1 MDIRKIISVASALAL
16 AMTVSVS
23 AQSYVHEQSKDYI
36 WPTDPKVVEKLQ
48 EWQDLKFG
56 VLLHWGLYSVPGMVE
71 SWAITSEDW
80 ITPPVDKTYEEY
92 KQWYWGLIDQ
102 FNPVKFNPEQW
113 ASLAK
118 DAGMKYVIFTT
129 KHHDGF
135 CLWDTKTTDFNV
147 TNSGFKGNPRQD
159 ALRYVLDA
167 FRNEGLMPGTYFS
180 KPDWHS
186 DYYWWTKKATPNR
199 SHNYKIEQYP
209 ERWENYKKFVY
220 NQVEELMNNYGP
232 VDILWLDGG
241 WCTKP
246 REDINLDGIVDMAR
260 KAQPGLIVVERACPG
275 VHENYQTP
283 EQTIPD
289 HQILNPWESCITLTN
304 DWGWTPHNRW
314 KSPAKVI
321 SILSEIVAKGG
332 SLVLGVGPTPEGE
345 IEPKSVDELKIIGNW
360 LRANGEAIY
369 ATVPTP
375 VYRNDDS
382 TIWFTGNKDGKTVYG
397 IVPQKDDTPF
407 PATISW
413 KGNVPV
419 KGSKIVNLATR
430 KALKYKT
437 VDGVTT
443 VTMPKDANGS
453 NGIAMKIVTKK

>member
-1 MDIRKIISVASALAL
+1 
-16 AMTVSVS
+16 
-23 AQSYVHEQSKDYI
+23 
-36 WPTDPKVVEKLQ
+36 
-48 EWQDLKFG
+48 
-56 VLLHWGLYSVPGMVE
+56 
-71 SWAITSEDW
+71 
-80 ITPPVDKTYEEY
+80 
-92 KQWYWGLIDQ
+92 
-102 FNPVKFNPEQW
+102 
-113 ASLAK
+113 
-118 DAGMKYVIFTT
+118 
-129 KHHDGF
+129 
-135 CLWDTKTTDFNV
+135 
-147 TNSGFKGNPRQD
+147 
-159 ALRYVLDA
+159 
-167 FRNEGLMPGTYFS
+167 
-180 KPDWHS
+180 
-186 DYYWWTKKATPNR
+186 
-199 SHNYKIEQYP
+199 
-209 ERWENYKKFVY
+209 
-220 NQVEELMNNYGP
+220 MNNYGP

-260 KAQPGLIVVERACPG
+260 KAQPGLIVVERACAG

-430 KALKYKT
+430 KAVKYKT

>member
-113 ASLAK
+113 ASVAK

-209 ERWENYKKFVY
+209 ERWENYKKFVFD
-220 NQVEELMNNYGP
+220 QVEELMSNYGD

-241 WCTKP
+241 WCTAP
-246 REDINLDGIVDMAR
+246 REDINLDGIVEMAR
-260 KAQPGLIVVERACPG
+260 KKQPGLIVVERSCPG
-275 VHENYQTP
+275 
-283 EQTIPD
+283 D
-289 HQILNPWESCITLTN
+289 
-304 DWGWTPHNRW
+304 R
-314 KSPAKVI
+314 
-321 SILSEIVAKGG
+321 
-332 SLVLGVGPTPEGE
+332 
-345 IEPKSVDELKIIGNW
+345 KSV
-360 LRANGEAIY
+360 
-369 ATVPTP
+369 V
-375 VYRNDDS
+375 
-382 TIWFTGNKDGKTVYG
+382 
-397 IVPQKDDTPF
+397 
-407 PATISW
+407 
-413 KGNVPV
+413 
-419 KGSKIVNLATR
+419 
-430 KALKYKT
+430 
-437 VDGVTT
+437 
-443 VTMPKDANGS
+443 
-453 NGIAMKIVTKK
+453 

>member
-1 MDIRKIISVASALAL
+1 MNSRCISAVVCGIVAAIGINA
-16 AMTVSVS
+16 S

-36 WPTDPKVVEKLQ
+36 WPTDPQVVEKLKG
-48 EWQDLKFG
+48 WQDLKFG
-56 VLLHWGLYSVPGMVE
+56 ILLHWGLYSVPGMVE

-80 ITPPVDKTYEEY
+80 ITPPKDKTYEEY
-92 KQWYWGLIDQ
+92 KQWYWGLIND

-113 ASLAK
+113 ASVAK

-135 CLWDTKTTDFNV
+135 CLWDTKTTDFNI

-275 VHENYQTP
+275 IHENYQTP

-289 HQILNPWESCITLTN
+289 HQILNPWESCITLTY
-304 DWGWTPHNRW
+304 DWGWTPRNTW

-345 IEPKSVDELKIIGNW
+345 IEPKSVEELKIIGNW
-360 LRANGEAIY
+360 MRANGEAIY

-375 VYRNDDS
+375 VYRNDES
-382 TIWFTGNKDGKTVYG
+382 SIWFTGNKDGKTVYG

-419 KGSKIVNLATR
+419 KGSKIVNLAT
-430 KALKYKT
+430 KKSLKYKT

-443 VTMPKDANGS
+443 VTLPKDANGS
-453 NGIAMKIVTKK
+453 NGVAFKIVTKK

>member
-1 MDIRKIISVASALAL
+1 MNISKISSVASALL
-16 AMTVSVS
+16 ASFAISAS

-36 WPTDPKVVEKLQ
+36 WPTDPQVVAKLQ
-48 EWQDLKFG
+48 DWQDLKFG

-113 ASLAK
+113 ARVAK

-147 TNSGFKGNPRQD
+147 TNIGFKGNPRQD

-209 ERWENYKKFVY
+209 ERWDNYKKFVFD
-220 NQVEELMNNYGP
+220 QVEELMTNYGD

-241 WCTKP
+241 WCTAP
-246 REDINLDGIVDMAR
+246 REDINLDGIVEMAR
-260 KAQPGLIVVERACPG
+260 KKQPGLIVVERACPG
-275 VHENYQTP
+275 IHENYQTP

-289 HQILNPWESCITLTN
+289 HQILNPWESCITLTY
-304 DWGWTPHNRW
+304 DWGWTPRNTW

-345 IEPKSVDELKIIGNW
+345 IEPKSVEELKIIGNW

-369 ATVPTP
+369 STVPTP

-382 TIWFTGNKDGKTVYG
+382 TIWFTANKDGKTIYG
-397 IVPQKDDTPF
+397 IVPQKDDADF

-419 KGSKIVNLATR
+419 KGSKIVQLSTG
-430 KALKYKT
+430 KKLKYKT
-437 VDGVTT
+437 EGDVTT
-443 VTMPKDANGS
+443 VTLPRDANGS
-453 NGIAMKIVTKK
+453 NGVAFKIITKK

>member
-1 MDIRKIISVASALAL
+1 MNINRIASVVCGIVAAMALNA
-16 AMTVSVS
+16 S

-36 WPTDPKVVEKLQ
+36 WPTDPQVVKKLKG
-48 EWQDLKFG
+48 WQDLKFG
-56 VLLHWGLYSVPGMVE
+56 ILLHWGLYSVPGMVE

-80 ITPPVDKTYEEY
+80 ITPPKDKTYEEY
-92 KQWYWGLIDQ
+92 KQWYWGLIKD

-113 ASLAK
+113 ASVAK

-135 CLWDTKTTDFNV
+135 CLWDTKTTDFSIA
-147 TNSGFKGNPRQD
+147 NSGFKGNQRQD

>member
-16 AMTVSVS
+16 AMTASVS

-113 ASLAK
+113 ASVAK